1 MNHRLI
7 FYSNGNLDDVIY
19 FSIGGI
25 DNDPLITHMF
35 GYQINGGT
43 LTYTIDGK
51 AVSRKIDLNA
61 EHIELDGRTYVKG
74 QCL

>member
-25 DNDPLITHMF
+25 ENDPLITHML
-35 GYQINGGT
+35 GYQIKAGE
-43 LTYTIDGK
+43 LTYVLDGK
-51 AVSRKIDLNA
+51 AVSRKIDLDA
-61 EHIELDGRTYVKG
+61 DHIELDGRTYVRG